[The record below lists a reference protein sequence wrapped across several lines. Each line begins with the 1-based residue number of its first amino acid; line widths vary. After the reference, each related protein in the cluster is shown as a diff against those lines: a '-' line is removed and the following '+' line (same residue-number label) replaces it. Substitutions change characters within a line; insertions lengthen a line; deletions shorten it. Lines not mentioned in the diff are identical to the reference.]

1 MDELEKLLSEDPEKE
16 TQKSSSDDTER
27 DSSKEEKPDPEVL
40 KKEEIK
46 ANLDAAIREA
56 QDELKRIRKEKQK
69 VRTGEEEDLLRI
81 DMDDPSAKA
90 WDKHIRE
97 QVNPVRHEIE
107 QDKAEILKFTLRD
120 FLSDRPALSSKPEK
134 VKELIAK
141 YEKIKESSGRTKEG
155 VMADLE
161 SAYAALFHRELLD
174 MARGQRVDQ
183 AKADSAFSDIAVSKG
198 ATAYS
203 SNASGLPKETLTTD
217 ERDIAIRWY
226 GSVENYLKAKK
237 GSK

>member
-1 MDELEKLLSEDPEKE
+1 MDELERLLTDEPEKE
-16 TQKSSSDDTER
+16 TQKPALEEKSS
-27 DSSKEEKPDPEVL
+27 EEKKPDPEVL

-56 QDELKRIRKEKQK
+56 QDELKRIRNEKRK
-69 VRTGEEEDLLRI
+69 VKSGDEDDLLKI

-90 WDKHIRE
+90 WDKHIQE
-97 QVNPVRHEIE
+97 QVNPVRNEIE

-141 YEKIKESSGRTKEG
+141 YERVKESSGRTKEG

-161 SAYAALFHRELLD
+161 SAYAALFHRELID
-174 MARGQRVDQ
+174 IARGQRVDK
-183 AKADSAFSDIAVSKG
+183 AKADSAFSDIAISKG
-198 ATAYS
+198 ATSYS
-203 SNASGLPKETLTTD
+203 SNADDLPKETLTAD

>member
-1 MDELEKLLSEDPEKE
+1 MDDLERILSEEQEKE
-16 TQKSSSDDTER
+16 TPKQPLEEKPQA
-27 DSSKEEKPDPEVL
+27 EEKPDPEVL

-46 ANLDAAIREA
+46 ANLDMAIREA
-56 QDELKRIRKEKQK
+56 QDELKRIRKEKRIVK
-69 VRTGEEEDLLRI
+69 SGDEDDLPRI

-90 WDKHIRE
+90 WDKHIQE
-97 QVNPVRHEIE
+97 QVNPVRNEIE

-141 YEKIKESSGRTKEG
+141 YERVKESSGRTKEG

-174 MARGQRVDQ
+174 MARGQRIDK

-198 ATAYS
+198 ATSYS
-203 SNASGLPKETLTTD
+203 SNTDGLPKEILTAD

-226 GSVENYLKAKK
+226 GSVEAYQKAKK

>member
-1 MDELEKLLSEDPEKE
+1 MDELEKLLSEEPEKE
-16 TQKSSSDDTER
+16 TQKSSSEETEKET
-27 DSSKEEKPDPEVL
+27 SKEDKPDPEVL

-46 ANLDAAIREA
+46 ANLDMAIREA
-56 QDELKRIRKEKQK
+56 QDELKRIRKEKRIVK
-69 VRTGEEEDLLRI
+69 SGDEDDLLKI

-90 WDKHIRE
+90 WDKHIQE
-97 QVNPVRHEIE
+97 QVNPVRNEIE
-107 QDKAEILKFTLRD
+107 QDKAEILKFTLID

-141 YEKIKESSGRTKEG
+141 YERVKESSGRTKEG

-174 MARGQRVDQ
+174 MARGQRIDK

-198 ATAYS
+198 ATSYS
-203 SNASGLPKETLTTD
+203 SNADGLPKETLTAD

>member
-1 MDELEKLLSEDPEKE
+1 MDELEKLLSDEPEKE
-16 TQKSSSDDTER
+16 TPKPALEEESSE
-27 DSSKEEKPDPEVL
+27 EEKPDPEVL

-69 VRTGEEEDLLRI
+69 VKSGAEADEDDLLKI

-90 WDKHIRE
+90 WDKHIQE
-97 QVNPVRHEIE
+97 QVNPVRNEME

-134 VKELIAK
+134 VRELIAK
-141 YEKIKESSGRTKEG
+141 YERIKESSGRTREG

-161 SAYAALFHRELLD
+161 SAYAALFHRELMD
-174 MARGQRVDQ
+174 MARGQRVDK

-198 ATAYS
+198 ATSYS
-203 SNASGLPKETLTTD
+203 SDPNSLPKENLTAD
-217 ERDIAIRWY
+217 ERDIAVRWY